1 MGGQGHQDA
10 TPITFRVIAYSGAGA
25 SRRPAPPP
33 HPRRLLGGKSSLVSS
48 LTCRDLER
56 AALDL
61 LLQHLSLSSAGSP
74 GGDRDCVLVFARSLN
89 GSQLDASIRYFGQA
103 GSPATS
109 LATEIL
115 TEVLIERLALD
126 GIEAATGAPRAE
138 LTDNRAG
145 SPGRPR
151 ASSAGATRSDL

>member
-1 MGGQGHQDA
+1 
-10 TPITFRVIAYSGAGA
+10 
-25 SRRPAPPP
+25 
-33 HPRRLLGGKSSLVSS
+33 
-48 LTCRDLER
+48 
-56 AALDL
+56 
-61 LLQHLSLSSAGSP
+61 
-74 GGDRDCVLVFARSLN
+74 LN

-138 LTDNRAG
+138 L
-145 SPGRPR
+145 
-151 ASSAGATRSDL
+151 